1 MYMHTNVH
9 KKIWQIRAQAHVVLV
24 WQRSG
29 VSSSWVPDVS
39 SFNHPAGFCRAY
51 VHQKN
56 KYVPI
61 GSEAALCALQQQSLN
76 TSVLWHV
83 SSHFIY
89 PISLCSNSADRIPC
103 RNDFALAFVIC
114 FLRSMPCGFG
124 STRKWRSAVNRQQLI
139 PMNKQLLAT
148 NVTWEHAQTHVF
160 LTPSGAID
168 FLVKWRKCLAK
179 TNAFSVNTFRLLP
192 SPEFWQRDVTTILEK
207 TLMPSWHRVS
217 GPGCCELLI
226 STLNTQ

>member
-1 MYMHTNVH
+1 MWP
-9 KKIWQIRAQAHVVLV
+9 K
-24 WQRSG
+24 
-29 VSSSWVPDVS
+29 
-39 SFNHPAGFCRAY
+39 
-51 VHQKN
+51 KN

-61 GSEAALCALQQQSLN
+61 GSEPALCALQQQSLN

-89 PISLCSNSADRIPC
+89 PISLCSNSADRIPY

-124 STRKWRSAVNRQQLI
+124 STSNWRSAVNRQQLI

-160 LTPSGAID
+160 LTPS
-168 FLVKWRKCLAK
+168 WRDWFPRQMKKCLAK
-179 TNAFSVNTFRLLP
+179 ANAFSVNTFRLLP
-192 SPEFWQRDVTTILEK
+192 SPEIWQRDVTTILEK
-207 TLMPSWHRVS
+207 NSYALLTQGQWPRVLRAFDKY
-217 GPGCCELLI
+217 PKHTVKMLAL
-226 STLNTQ
+226 

>member
-1 MYMHTNVH
+1 MCTKNLANTRPGTCSFGLT
-9 KKIWQIRAQAHVVLV
+9 KKWGFIILSSRCIKLQ
-24 WQRSG
+24 
-29 VSSSWVPDVS
+29 SSSRLLSCICAP
-39 SFNHPAGFCRAY
+39 
-51 VHQKN
+51 KN

-168 FLVKWRKCLAK
+168 FLVKWRNVSQK
-179 TNAFSVNTFRLLP
+179 R
-192 SPEFWQRDVTTILEK
+192 
-207 TLMPSWHRVS
+207 MPSR
-217 GPGCCELLI
+217 
-226 STLNTQ
+226 